1 MAWNPDTYNKFKD
14 ERYAPFYDLLNLISV
29 KHGIMKATFC
39 FLILISGITR
49 AQKNIDISDSLKVHA
64 DMFKVK
70 LGSQGPGKIWKM
82 HFGEYAVVSSKMGW
96 TTGSSKSNLF
106 NTKVESKSTQKFSFI
121 LSNKS
126 GDSARVSAAYN
137 IQVRALQEIEVVAG
151 FSWGS
156 NELLQE
162 SKNFSAYININH
174 DTTETWALLIHVARG
189 RDSLGNYDAFLTNGE
204 RKIFISPVRQGT
216 TGNNPFK
223 QPPAG
228 YEFFERG
235 QSLGA
240 LQYNSIMATYEDIVW
255 INRELDT
262 RMKLVLAASM
272 TAILQAKINEQNNQQ
287 ME

>member
-1 MAWNPDTYNKFKD
+1 MPIN
-14 ERYAPFYDLLNLISV
+14 ISA
-29 KHGIMKATFC
+29 MC
-39 FLILISGITR
+39 FLFLITGFAS
-49 AQKNIDISDSLKVHA
+49 AQKTIHISDSLVVHG
-64 DMFKVK
+64 DKFNVK

-96 TTGSSKSNLF
+96 TTGSSKANLF

-126 GDSARVSAAYN
+126 ADSARVSAAYN
-137 IQVRALQEIEVVAG
+137 IQVRALQEIEIIAG

-174 DTTETWALLIHVARG
+174 DTTETWALLMHVARG
-189 RDSLGNYDAFLTNGE
+189 RDSAGNYEAFLTNGE
-204 RKIFISPVRQGT
+204 RKIFISPVDQDKT
-216 TGNNPFK
+216 SNNPFK
-223 QPPAG
+223 QLPVG

-240 LQYNSIMATYEDIVW
+240 LQYSSIMAMYDDIVW
-255 INRELDT
+255 INREPDAK
-262 RMKLVLAASM
+262 MKLILAASM
-272 TAILQAKINEQNNQQ
+272 TAILQSKISEQSNQQ
-287 ME
+287 SE

>member
-1 MAWNPDTYNKFKD
+1 MVQNRVNICMFG
-14 ERYAPFYDLLNLISV
+14 FL
-29 KHGIMKATFC
+29 
-39 FLILISGITR
+39 FLILGFAH
-49 AQKNIDISDSLKVHA
+49 AQKTIDISDSLALHA
-64 DMFKVK
+64 DKFIVK

-96 TTGSSKSNLF
+96 ATGSSRANLF

-126 GDSARVSAAYN
+126 ADSAWVSAAYN
-137 IQVRALQEIEVVAG
+137 IQVKALQEIEVIAG

-174 DTTETWALLIHVARG
+174 DTTETWALLMHVAKG
-189 RDSLGNYDAFLTNGE
+189 RDSAGNYDAFLTNGE
-204 RKIFISPVRQGT
+204 RKIFISPVGQENA
-216 TGNNPFK
+216 GNNPFK

-228 YEFFERG
+228 YEFFEKG
-235 QSLGA
+235 QSFGA
-240 LQYNSIMATYEDIVW
+240 LQYNSIMATYDDIVW

-272 TAILQAKINEQNNQQ
+272 TAILQAKISEQNNQQ
-287 ME
+287 MQ

>member
-1 MAWNPDTYNKFKD
+1 MPTN
-14 ERYAPFYDLLNLISV
+14 ISA
-29 KHGIMKATFC
+29 MC
-39 FLILISGITR
+39 FLFLITGFAS
-49 AQKNIDISDSLKVHA
+49 AQKTIHISDSLAVHG
-64 DMFKVK
+64 DKFNVK

-96 TTGSSKSNLF
+96 TTGSSKANLF

-126 GDSARVSAAYN
+126 ADSAWVSAAYN

-162 SKNFSAYININH
+162 SKNFSAFINVNQ

-189 RDSLGNYDAFLTNGE
+189 RDSAGNYEAFLTNGE
-204 RKIFISPVRQGT
+204 RKIFISPVDQEK
-216 TGNNPFK
+216 TGNNSFK
-223 QPPAG
+223 QPPVG

-240 LQYNSIMATYEDIVW
+240 LQYSSIMAMYDDIIW
-255 INRELDT
+255 INRRLDSK
-262 RMKLVLAASM
+262 MKLILAATM
-272 TAILQAKINEQNNQQ
+272 TAILQANISEQSNQQ
-287 ME
+287 RE

>member
-1 MAWNPDTYNKFKD
+1 
-14 ERYAPFYDLLNLISV
+14 
-29 KHGIMKATFC
+29 MKATYC
-39 FLILISGITR
+39 FLILISGFAR
-49 AQKNIDISDSLKVHA
+49 AQKSIDISDSLRIHA
-64 DMFKVK
+64 DMYKVK

-96 TTGSSKSNLF
+96 ATGSSKANLF

-126 GDSARVSAAYN
+126 ADSAWVSAANN
-137 IQVRALQEIEVVAG
+137 IQVKALQQIDLIDG

-156 NELLQE
+156 NELLLE

-174 DTTETWALLIHVARG
+174 DTTETWALLMHVARG
-189 RDSLGNYDAFLTNGE
+189 RDSLGNYDAFLTNGT
-204 RKIFISPVRQGT
+204 RKIFISPVGQGKT
-216 TGNNPFK
+216 SNNPFK
-223 QPPAG
+223 QPPSG
-228 YEFFERG
+228 YEFFERD

-240 LQYNSIMATYEDIVW
+240 LQYNSIMAAYDDIVW
-255 INRELDT
+255 ISRELDT

-272 TAILQAKINEQNNQQ
+272 TAILQSKMNEQSNQP